1 MRVLIAEDDSTTRSM
16 LAAVL
21 KKEGYEPVE
30 AVDGVQAWKELQKA
44 EAPELVILDWMMP
57 GMEGPEVLRLLRS
70 QPSESPPYVL
80 MLTSRKEKE
89 EVIAGLKAGAND
101 YLAKPFDSGE
111 LLARVQVGCRMLE
124 LQNELV
130 KSREILAYQAAHDPL
145 TGLLNHKAILDRLH
159 NELQRAR
166 RHLEVLSVGMC
177 DIDKFKAVNDIYGH
191 QAGDDVLIELARIL
205 TGCCREYD
213 SIGRLGGEEFLII
226 APMRTDR
233 GAASLFDRIR
243 RSVAE
248 ARIMTRS
255 GVLSVTVSIG
265 VAAYAGG
272 DTVDGF
278 LSAADAALYRAK
290 EEGRNRVVF
299 SDRSL

>member
-130 KSREILAYQAAHDPL
+130 KSRKILAYQAAHDPL

-265 VAAYAGG
+265 VAAYSGG

>member
-265 VAAYAGG
+265 VAAYSGG